1 MHLEAQQRLQE
12 EGCVVDISGR
22 GEGDDN
28 GAEGTIVP
36 QPTDPPGRLQGFRG
50 QCQTGPRE
58 FGSSGTRGMTMR
70 PHGGLVIAMSGSYCG
85 RKVCFVRYEHQ
96 HPTYPISVGYRA
108 GR

>member
-36 QPTDPPGRLQGFRG
+36 QPVDPPGSLQGFRG
-50 QCQTGPRE
+50 QCQTGP
-58 FGSSGTRGMTMR
+58 
-70 PHGGLVIAMSGSYCG
+70 
-85 RKVCFVRYEHQ
+85 
-96 HPTYPISVGYRA
+96 
-108 GR
+108 